1 MDNELIIQMEHNM
14 VKKKLVGGKLVNIYK
29 RGQGFALGNTENK
42 SSYNPRQNF
51 LARLYNLTVVQFNP
65 QKREFSL
72 LLKVALLLYSILGYM
87 YNRTI
92 MHTNIITVLLNIHL
106 GQGQGEEGKKR
117 AKKQQP
123 SQHFWWWL

>member
-1 MDNELIIQMEHNM
+1 M
-14 VKKKLVGGKLVNIYK
+14 
-29 RGQGFALGNTENK
+29 
-42 SSYNPRQNF
+42 
-51 LARLYNLTVVQFNP
+51 ARLYNLTVVQFNP

-72 LLKVALLLYSILGYM
+72 LLKVALPIYSMLGNM

-106 GQGQGEEGKKR
+106 GQGQGEEGKIR

-123 SQHFWWWL
+123 FDDDCSNQSGT